1 MPTNTANATK
11 PQPPAAAVAADAH
24 WAAKMERLRARQ
36 LAETTFVICDD
47 PDVRTRYQRTK
58 NALDLAQAYAKD
70 HPDDTEAASEL
81 AATQAAFNEAK
92 SAYDQVAIVLR
103 FRALPRTAL
112 EALYK
117 QHQAS
122 EADFD
127 EGKQWA
133 DSFPPALIAAASV
146 DGMSEDDARELL
158 ASWSLAEADAMFNA
172 AYSVQNTTRADLGKG

>member
-1 MPTNTANATK
+1 MTANTQNSK

-47 PDVRTRYQRTK
+47 AEVRTRHQRTRH
-58 NALDLAQAYAKD
+58 ALDLAQAYAKD
-70 HPDDTEAASEL
+70 HPDDTEAAAEL
-81 AATQAAFNEAK
+81 ATAQTAHDEAK
-92 SAYDQVAIVLR
+92 SAYDQVAITLR

-117 QHQAS
+117 QHQPS
-122 EADFD
+122 EAESDD
-127 EGKQWA
+127 GKTWA

-158 ASWSLAEADAMFNA
+158 SAWSLAEADAMFNA

>member
-1 MPTNTANATK
+1 MTTTK
-11 PQPPAAAVAADAH
+11 NSTRPEPPAAAVAADAH

-47 PDVRTRYQRTK
+47 PDVRTRHQRTK
-58 NALDLAQAYAKD
+58 NALELAQAYVKD
-70 HPDDTEAASEL
+70 HPDDTDAAADL
-81 AATQAAFNEAK
+81 AAAQTAFDEAK

-112 EALYK
+112 EALYQ
-117 QHQAS
+117 QHRAS
-122 EADFD
+122 EADSD

-133 DSFPPALIAAASV
+133 DSFPAALIAAASV
-146 DGMSEDDARELL
+146 DGMSEGDAKELL

>member
-1 MPTNTANATK
+1 MTTRTIK
-11 PQPPAAAVAADAH
+11 PDPPAAAVASDAH
-24 WAAKMERLRARQ
+24 WAAKMERLRSRQ

-47 PDVRTRYQRTK
+47 AEVRARHQRAK
-58 NALDLAQAYAKD
+58 NALELAQAYAKE
-70 HPDDTEAASEL
+70 HPDDTEAAADL
-81 AATQAAFNEAK
+81 DRTQAAYEEAK

-117 QHQAS
+117 QHQPS
-122 EADFD
+122 EAESD

-158 ASWSLAEADAMFNA
+158 STWSLAEADSMFNA